1 MKVLYAARMAR
12 PDLLKAVRSRASN
25 VNRWMSTGTERLRRM
40 MCYIHQHRDLQ
51 LVGWCGDNPA
61 NL

>member
-12 PDLLKAVRSRASN
+12 PDLLKAVCSLASN
-25 VNRWMSTGTERLRRM
+25 VNRWTSTDNERSHRM
-40 MCYIHQHRDLQ
+40 MCYIYQHRDLR
-51 LVGWCGDNPA
+51 LVGWCGDSPG